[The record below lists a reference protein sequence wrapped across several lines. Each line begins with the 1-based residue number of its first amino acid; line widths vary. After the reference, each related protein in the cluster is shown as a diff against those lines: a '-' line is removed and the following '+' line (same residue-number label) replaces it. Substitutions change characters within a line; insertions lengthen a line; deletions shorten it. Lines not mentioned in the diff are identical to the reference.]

1 MMQPVEH
8 AQFAALKEELNFSG
22 HIVRVCF
29 GESTFFIVMFVVIPA
44 TSLIDLCSV
53 AQ

>member
-22 HIVRVCF
+22 HIVRGVF
-29 GESTFFIVMFVVIPA
+29 LVYFTYEQKHESPA
-44 TSLIDLCSV
+44 TNPILSHLK
-53 AQ
+53 